1 MKYLTEIKSILRMV
15 CDNKS
20 GYEISDDEW
29 EDMELEIVKSHPSI
43 YTQLMSDIEVGIKN
57 GYTLEQ
63 QINIVKK
70 LLLK

>member
-1 MKYLTEIKSILRMV
+1 MKYLTEIKGILRMI

-20 GYEISDDEW
+20 GYEISVDEW
-29 EDMELEIVKSHPSI
+29 EDMELEIVKSHPGI